1 MLTIAELR
9 EISAARLDDAQ
20 ALFDA
25 GHYDGVVYLCGYAVE
40 LALKARIC
48 ETLDWDGYPSTNREF
63 RDYLTFRTHDLKV
76 LLRLSGQESRIL
88 RDMPKTWRAVAIWNP
103 ELRYRLFGS
112 TSVSEAEI
120 LLKQMRQVQEA
131 I

>member
-9 EISAARLDDAQ
+9 SISAARLEDAQ
-20 ALFDA
+20 ALFNA
-25 GHYDGVVYLCGYAVE
+25 GLYDGVVYLCGYAVE

-48 ETLDWDGYPSTNREF
+48 ETLNWDGYPSTNREF

-76 LLRLSGQESRIL
+76 LLRLSGQETRIL
-88 RDMPKTWRAVAIWNP
+88 RDRPKTWRAVAIWNP
-103 ELRYRLFGS
+103 ELRYRLPGS
-112 TSVSEAEI
+112 TSEPEAEI
-120 LLKQMRQVQEA
+120 LLEQMRQVREA